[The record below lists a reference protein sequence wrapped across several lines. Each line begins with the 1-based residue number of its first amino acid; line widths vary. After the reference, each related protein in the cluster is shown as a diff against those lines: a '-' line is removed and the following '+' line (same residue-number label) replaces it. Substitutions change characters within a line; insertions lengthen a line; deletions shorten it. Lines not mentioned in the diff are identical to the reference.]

1 MSTFVSFF
9 ILWTTWVM
17 WLQGERCMRPTLVS
31 RKRFIYPIR
40 KVLFLDESG
49 HEPQLRAV
57 HADGAT
63 AKSAK
68 MGGEARP
75 SGSGVGLMH
84 RLPFHKCGG
93 SCTAYITG
101 RPRRG
106 EYPTVVDRDSRWFPI
121 I

>member
-1 MSTFVSFF
+1 MQVLQQDFEH
-9 ILWTTWVM
+9 IL
-17 WLQGERCMRPTLVS
+17 
-31 RKRFIYPIR
+31 R
-40 KVLFLDESG
+40 KVLFWDESG

-84 RLPFHKCGG
+84 RLPLTHSCRLRG
-93 SCTAYITG
+93 SELAMAAKSQHQHLPPRVKAYKRLYI
-101 RPRRG
+101 RVWWENDCKAPNCPCCCNPYR
-106 EYPTVVDRDSRWFPI
+106 
-121 I
+121 

>member
-1 MSTFVSFF
+1 MP
-9 ILWTTWVM
+9 L
-17 WLQGERCMRPTLVS
+17 G
-31 RKRFIYPIR
+31 KRFIYPIR

-75 SGSGVGLMH
+75 SGLGVGLMY
-84 RLPFHKCGG
+84 RLRPLFVCDALNRYLPPYSPLG
-93 SCTAYITG
+93 S
-101 RPRRG
+101 
-106 EYPTVVDRDSRWFPI
+106 
-121 I
+121 

>member
-1 MSTFVSFF
+1 MVVARFDF
-9 ILWTTWVM
+9 I
-17 WLQGERCMRPTLVS
+17 C
-31 RKRFIYPIR
+31 KRFIYPIR

-63 AKSAK
+63 AKEAK

-84 RLPFHKCGG
+84 RLLLFHVGQKMTKGCETLRSFPPAKIGG
-93 SCTAYITG
+93 AGTEILWSESAYIG
-101 RPRRG
+101 
-106 EYPTVVDRDSRWFPI
+106 YSH
-121 I
+121 